1 MQFRFAVA
9 DGMDTFIKTLCRR
22 RMDVKMTS
30 KERAKLKGY
39 ASTIDTIFQVGKGK
53 ITENVLKQIDDALR
67 AREMIKI
74 RVLENSLSSAKE
86 IAQELMEAMEQNKME
101 AELIQV
107 IGTKIVLYRQ
117 DKKEPKFIL

>member
-1 MQFRFAVA
+1 
-9 DGMDTFIKTLCRR
+9 
-22 RMDVKMTS
+22 MTS

-53 ITENVLKQIDDALR
+53 ITENVIKQIDDALR

-86 IAQELMEAMEQNKME
+86 IASELVEIMEQNNMKV
-101 AELIQV
+101 ELIQV
-107 IGTKIVLYRQ
+107 IGTKIVLYRK
-117 DKKEPKFIL
+117 DEKEPKFAL